1 MKTATVRDLRN
12 RFPHVAHWIEQ
23 GELVEITKGGKPF
36 AHLSPAMPAK
46 TRRFKMPDIME
57 RLNRTFGERRYDEVE
72 TARGL
77 AASRG
82 ELS

>member
-23 GELVEITKGGKPF
+23 GEAVEITKGGKLF
-36 AHLSPAMPAK
+36 ARLSPAAPAK
-46 TRRFKMPDIME
+46 ARRFKMPDIME
-57 RLNRTFGERRYDEVE
+57 RLNQAYGEKSYDEAE